1 MPDEFLTDEALLERA
16 RGGDERSFLTLYERY
31 HGRMYRFAYRL
42 LNSSALA
49 EDAAHDCFLSLI
61 KGPERFDPSRAS
73 LRTYLYAAVRNL
85 ALKQFRRQ
93 SGEAALDECAIEPR
107 LPEAQQP
114 LGQLLAAELAEVVRG
129 AIESLPP
136 LQREALVLFE
146 YEELSLIE
154 IAEIVG
160 AADVGTVKARL
171 WRAREGLRRTLA
183 PYLQARGDAPSPS
196 SRKKR

>member
-93 SGEAALDECAIEPR
+93 SGEAAHER
-107 LPEAQQP
+107 RVHFRRSR
-114 LGQLLAAELAEVVRG
+114 GVVRERGRRPTAG
-129 AIESLPP
+129 A
-136 LQREALVLFE
+136 
-146 YEELSLIE
+146 
-154 IAEIVG
+154 
-160 AADVGTVKARL
+160 
-171 WRAREGLRRTLA
+171 
-183 PYLQARGDAPSPS
+183 APSPES
-196 SRKKR
+196 